1 MPETLEGLK
10 DASIAYSFTVEIG
23 RKHGKNISY
32 RKPLRV
38 IRAPKP
44 ACADLVWYLLGGDQI
59 ASISLTGCKDT
70 RRSLGAKDR
79 IPGRDAQ

>member
-10 DASIAYSFTVEIG
+10 DASITYSFTVEIG

-38 IRAPKP
+38 IRVPKP
-44 ACADLVWYLLGGDQI
+44 ACADLVWCLLGVDHF
-59 ASISLTGCKDT
+59 ASLLLTGCIDT
-70 RRSLGAKDR
+70 RRSLGTKDR
-79 IPGRDAQ
+79 IPSRNAQ